1 MDVGAYLAGLAFAAV
16 VGAIVAVSWFAFSRH
31 GVLIEPTYPA
41 FSAAAVYF
49 TGVSTLYAVKR
60 HQEREIRSA
69 FGRFVSP
76 AVVARLAES
85 RELSSSAACSAS

>member
-1 MDVGAYLAGLAFAAV
+1 MASVIGVKYWLRKWVSSD
-16 VGAIVAVSWFAFSRH
+16 AVSPSEMVVNDRMSQKSSVSSRWFAFSRH
-31 GVLIEPTYPA
+31 GILIEPTYPA

-49 TGVSTLYAVKR
+49 AGVSTLYAVKR

-76 AVVARLAES
+76 AVV
-85 RELSSSAACSAS
+85 